1 MIRVHRL
8 PHRLWSCCRIFLH
21 SAPACDFMHSATRG
35 SVFHGSGPSSPLQL
49 PCRRFR
55 PASSIAAS
63 VAAKRHSAGFK
74 TRATAFAA
82 SFNVASFNAASFI
95 QCRRPSLCHH
105 RAPFTP
111 PCTDPTETSSLCF
124 AGLLCTLRYD
134 CHGHVMCMC
143 CTIVMTYLICMYMC
157 SVLRVCWFPCSTNL
171 AIFGNGFNFTSQ
183 LGEGI
188 GGTSRE
194 PLIEQCAHMQGSP
207 ALGPLAL
214 LCI

>member
-1 MIRVHRL
+1 MHGHVYRFDSSANAIRHAIRRRLSAQARCGVLEAFASLTAAAVSWPRLCFLCFHYFIRIHRL

-35 SVFHGSGPSSPLQL
+35 SVFHGSGPSSSLQL

-111 PCTDPTETSSLCF
+111 PVLPAQIQRKRHHSASLVSYV
-124 AGLLCTLRYD
+124 LC
-134 CHGHVMCMC
+134 G
-143 CTIVMTYLICMYMC
+143 TIVTDM
-157 SVLRVCWFPCSTNL
+157 S
-171 AIFGNGFNFTSQ
+171 
-183 LGEGI
+183 
-188 GGTSRE
+188 
-194 PLIEQCAHMQGSP
+194 CACPVRLS
-207 ALGPLAL
+207 
-214 LCI
+214 